1 MGSKRQFSR
10 DRLMNAPRREVAHA
24 AMGVV
29 DGVQRFNIEH
39 RLLGM
44 AAAFLI
50 MCEELGIDPFDA
62 ATGARNIMLHK
73 ETGKRVPEFL
83 AVGDYIRNET

>member
-1 MGSKRQFSR
+1 MTKTFSR
-10 DRLMNAPRREVAHA
+10 DRLMNAPRKDVAHA

-39 RLLGM
+39 RLLGL

-50 MCEELGIDPFDA
+50 MCEEMSIDPFDA
-62 ATGARNIMLHK
+62 ATGARNVMLHK

>member
-1 MGSKRQFSR
+1 MTKAFSR
-10 DRLMNAPRREVAHA
+10 DRMMNAARTDVAHA

-29 DGVQRFNIEH
+29 DGVQRFNPEH
-39 RLLGM
+39 RVLGM

-50 MCEELGIDPFDA
+50 MCEELGIEPFDA
-62 ATGARNIMLHK
+62 ATGARNVMLHK
-73 ETGKRVPEFL
+73 QSGTRVPEFL